1 MGDKATAKA
10 TASAPKPSKSTWAA
24 LAAQAARPTKPSAS
38 KAPVRKK
45 TETKKESKK
54 TAAKTGDKSKDGS
67 KSSKPAPKK
76 KPVKVKSAPR
86 PTGAKRIHS
95 ATMQLNMVNPPPE
108 PRRRRGWEKAETTA
122 ATKAKLAEL
131 AAAQT
136 KPEKKVQ
143 EDETAEKGKKTA
155 VDKRTDKRKHGG
167 SKRRQNS
174 PRVDAKSDAKA
185 AESRATMGD
194 SVPRPPPAKWGAK
207 KSFASVLKVQ
217 SPTRSSSKP
226 TATRESL

>member
-1 MGDKATAKA
+1 MG
-10 TASAPKPSKSTWAA
+10 
-24 LAAQAARPTKPSAS
+24 AARPAKPSAS

-54 TAAKTGDKSKDGS
+54 TIAKTGDKSKDGS
-67 KSSKPAPKK
+67 KSSKPSPKK

-95 ATMQLNMVNPPPE
+95 GTMPLNMVNPPPE

-143 EDETAEKGKKTA
+143 EDETAEKGKKN
-155 VDKRTDKRKHGG
+155 GG
-167 SKRRQNS
+167 RQKD
-174 PRVDAKSDAKA
+174 RQKKA
-185 AESRATMGD
+185 WGLQAET
-194 SVPRPPPAKWGAK
+194 K
-207 KSFASVLKVQ
+207 Q
-217 SPTRSSSKP
+217 SQS
-226 TATRESL
+226 